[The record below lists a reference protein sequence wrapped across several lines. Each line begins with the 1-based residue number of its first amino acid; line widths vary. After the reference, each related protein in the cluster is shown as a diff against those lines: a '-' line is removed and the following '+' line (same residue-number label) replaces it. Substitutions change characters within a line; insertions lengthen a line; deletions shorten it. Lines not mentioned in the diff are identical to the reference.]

1 MITTQERINGMEAVL
16 LVLLAVFLIG
26 PERLP
31 EYAQTLREVVK
42 AAKRHA
48 SGATEEFRATF
59 GPELAEVDWR
69 KLDPRQYDPRTFVR
83 QALLEDDDARP
94 APSAAGSRCR
104 TGRGSGCRSSPRGP
118 RAAPSAAGPSQRLAA
133 PPPRR
138 ARRCNK

>member
-1 MITTQERINGMEAVL
+1 MFGINGMEAVL
-16 LVLLAVFLIG
+16 LVLLAAFLIG

-69 KLDPRQYDPRTFVR
+69 KLDPRQYDPRTIVR

-94 APSAAGSRCR
+94 VLSASDAGRVADPVLARLTPGARAPFDADA
-104 TGRGSGCRSSPRGP
+104 T
-118 RAAPSAAGPSQRLAA
+118 
-133 PPPRR
+133 
-138 ARRCNK
+138 